1 MRTLVEI
8 FVIGALIYFGWEK
21 PFKESVD
28 QVRSKLT
35 GKPTAVAPQ
44 EVAPTPAAPTPTP
57 APRIV
62 PGTQGLSRPTPS
74 GAWMWDPNHRSALDR
89 PAYDQTQ
96 PQTRY
101 HDASGR
107 SYWIDAQG
115 VRHYD
120 Q

>member
-1 MRTLVEI
+1 MRTLAEI

-57 APRIV
+57 AY
-62 PGTQGLSRPTPS
+62 
-74 GAWMWDPNHRSALDR
+74 A
-89 PAYDQTQ
+89 
-96 PQTRY
+96 
-101 HDASGR
+101 
-107 SYWIDAQG
+107 
-115 VRHYD
+115 
-120 Q
+120 

>member
-1 MRTLVEI
+1 MRTLAEI
-8 FVIGALIYFGWEK
+8 FVIGVLIYFGWEK
-21 PFKESVD
+21 PLKESVD

-57 APRIV
+57 RPRIV
-62 PGTQGLSRPTPS
+62 PGIQGVSRPTPS
-74 GAWMWDPNHRSALDR
+74 GAWMWDATHRGTLDR